1 MNRFPMKTSSM
12 KGQMPFKEGSV
23 LDKTNLR
30 ITLSNESATD
40 DTDKIDMP
48 RFSLKQKFAAL
59 AVLLAGM
66 NGFAYCHNTAEAP
79 TSSETA
85 ATAEPFGQSGREVE
99 FTTLDGEIDVKK
111 VDREVLHGIT
121 TRYTQLQ
128 GKTKTDRYM
137 DDSLVARQTDKGR
150 GIEEIIAAKR
160 ATVSH
165 DGQNVVVT
173 TVAHKQ
179 KDTTTGKTTTREEVT
194 LETPQ
199 EPGAAQPVG
208 ELTTAELL
216 QITGNTATEVVAA
229 SSFRPSAN
237 TDPNEKLYYIRMT
250 RTTDENG
257 APTFAIEEAPA
268 STENPDD
275 SSPSDSASWQPAP
288 QAETGENLSDMLRFW
303 CV

>member
-30 ITLSNESATD
+30 ITLSGEGAA
-40 DTDKIDMP
+40 DTDKKDTL
-48 RFSLKQKFAAL
+48 RFSLGQKVAAL

-66 NGFAYCHNTAEAP
+66 NGFAHCHNTAEAP
-79 TSSETA
+79 VSSETA

-99 FTTLDGEIDVKK
+99 FTTPDGEIDVKK

-137 DDSLVARQTDKGR
+137 GDSLAVHQTDKSR
-150 GIEEIIAAKR
+150 AIKEIITAKR
-160 ATVSH
+160 TTVSH

-199 EPGAAQPVG
+199 EPEVSQPVG
-208 ELTTAELL
+208 DLTTAELL
-216 QITGNTATEVVAA
+216 QITGNPATEVTLV

-257 APTFAIEEAPA
+257 APTFAIEEASA
-268 STENPDD
+268 STENPDG
-275 SSPSDSASWQPAP
+275 SSPSDNASWQPAP

-303 CV
+303 CA

>member
-1 MNRFPMKTSSM
+1 MKKPWQKTSSM
-12 KGQMPFKEGSV
+12 EGSFARKPI
-23 LDKTNLR
+23 LSETNSR

-40 DTDKIDMP
+40 DTDKIDIP
-48 RFSLKQKFAAL
+48 RLSLKQKLAAL
-59 AVLLAGM
+59 AALLTAM

-79 TSSETA
+79 VSSETA

-99 FTTLDGEIDVKK
+99 FTTPDGEIDVKK

-121 TRYTQLQ
+121 TRYTELQ

-137 DDSLVARQTDKGR
+137 GDSLAVYRTDKSR
-150 GIEEIIAAKR
+150 AIKEIITAER
-160 ATVSH
+160 TTVSH
-165 DGQNVVVT
+165 DGQNVIVT

-208 ELTTAELL
+208 ELTTVELL
-216 QITGNTATEVVAA
+216 QITSNPATAVAAA
-229 SSFRPSAN
+229 SSFHPSAN

-257 APTFAIEEAPA
+257 APTFAIEEASA
-268 STENPDD
+268 NTENPDD
-275 SSPSDSASWQPAP
+275 IPSDSASWQSAS
-288 QAETGENLSDMLRFW
+288 QAGTGKNLKYMLQFW
-303 CV
+303 CA

>member
-1 MNRFPMKTSSM
+1 MKKPWQKTSSM
-12 KGQMPFKEGSV
+12 EGSFARKPI
-23 LDKTNLR
+23 LDETNSR

-40 DTDKIDMP
+40 DTDKRDMP
-48 RFSLKQKFAAL
+48 RLSLKQKFAAL

-79 TSSETA
+79 VSSETA
-85 ATAEPFGQSGREVE
+85 ATAEPFGQSGRDVE
-99 FTTLDGEIDVKK
+99 FTTPDGEIDVKK

-121 TRYTQLQ
+121 TRYTELQ
-128 GKTKTDRYM
+128 GKTKTDRYTG
-137 DDSLVARQTDKGR
+137 DSLTARQTDKSR
-150 GIEEIIAAKR
+150 GIEKIITAKR
-160 ATVSH
+160 AIV
-165 DGQNVVVT
+165 DRGGQNVVVT

-199 EPGAAQPVG
+199 EPGVAQPVG

-216 QITGNTATEVVAA
+216 QITGNPATEVAAA

-237 TDPNEKLYYIRMT
+237 TDPNERPYTRMT
-250 RTTDENG
+250 RTTNENG
-257 APTFAIEEAPA
+257 APTFVIEEASA
-268 STENPDD
+268 STENPDG
-275 SSPSDSASWQPAP
+275 SSPSDSASWQPASR
-288 QAETGENLSDMLRFW
+288 AETGENLKYILQAW

>member
-1 MNRFPMKTSSM
+1 MKKPWQKTSSM
-12 KGQMPFKEGSV
+12 EGSFARKPI
-23 LDKTNLR
+23 LSETNSR

-40 DTDKIDMP
+40 DTDKRDTL
-48 RFSLKQKFAAL
+48 RFSLKQKLAAL
-59 AVLLAGM
+59 AALLTAM
-66 NGFAYCHNTAEAP
+66 SGFAYCHNTAEAP
-79 TSSETA
+79 VSSETA

-99 FTTLDGEIDVKK
+99 FTTPDGEIDVKK

-121 TRYTQLQ
+121 TRYTELK
-128 GKTKTDRYM
+128 GKKTDRYM
-137 DDSLVARQTDKGR
+137 GDSLAVYRTDKSR
-150 GIEEIIAAKR
+150 AIKEIITAKR

-179 KDTTTGKTTTREEVT
+179 KDITTGKTTTREKVT

-208 ELTTAELL
+208 ELTTVELL
-216 QITGNTATEVVAA
+216 QITSNPATEVAAA

-250 RTTDENG
+250 RTTNENG

-268 STENPDD
+268 SKENPDD
-275 SSPSDSASWQPAP
+275 IPSDSASWQPAS
-288 QAETGENLSDMLRFW
+288 QAGTGENLSDMLRFW
-303 CV
+303 CA

>member
-1 MNRFPMKTSSM
+1 MKKPWQKTSSM
-12 KGQMPFKEGSV
+12 EGSFARKPI
-23 LDKTNLR
+23 LSETNSR

-40 DTDKIDMP
+40 DTDKRDTL
-48 RFSLKQKFAAL
+48 RFSLKQKLAAL
-59 AVLLAGM
+59 AALLTAM
-66 NGFAYCHNTAEAP
+66 SGFAYCHNTAEAP
-79 TSSETA
+79 VSSETA

-99 FTTLDGEIDVKK
+99 FTTPDGEIDVKK

-121 TRYTQLQ
+121 TRYTELK
-128 GKTKTDRYM
+128 GKKTDRYM
-137 DDSLVARQTDKGR
+137 GDSLAVYRTDKKGA
-150 GIEEIIAAKR
+150 IKEIITAKR

-199 EPGAAQPVG
+199 EPRAAQPVG
-208 ELTTAELL
+208 ELTTTELL
-216 QITGNTATEVVAA
+216 QITGNPATEVAAA

-257 APTFAIEEAPA
+257 APTFAIEEASA
-268 STENPDD
+268 NTENPDD
-275 SSPSDSASWQPAP
+275 IPSDSASWQSAS
-288 QAETGENLSDMLRFW
+288 QAGTGKNLKYMLQFW
-303 CV
+303 CA

>member
-1 MNRFPMKTSSM
+1 M
-12 KGQMPFKEGSV
+12 EGSFARKPI
-23 LDKTNLR
+23 LDETNSR

-40 DTDKIDMP
+40 DTDKRDMP
-48 RFSLKQKFAAL
+48 RLSLKQKFAAL

-79 TSSETA
+79 VSSETA
-85 ATAEPFGQSGREVE
+85 ATAEPFGQSGRDVE
-99 FTTLDGEIDVKK
+99 FTTPDGEIDVKK

-121 TRYTQLQ
+121 TRYTELQ
-128 GKTKTDRYM
+128 GKTKTDRYTG
-137 DDSLVARQTDKGR
+137 DSLTARQTDKSR
-150 GIEEIIAAKR
+150 GIEKIITAKR
-160 ATVSH
+160 AIV
-165 DGQNVVVT
+165 DRGGQNVVVT

-199 EPGAAQPVG
+199 EPGVAQPVG

-216 QITGNTATEVVAA
+216 QITGNPATEVAAA

-237 TDPNEKLYYIRMT
+237 TDPNERPYTRMT
-250 RTTDENG
+250 RTTNENG
-257 APTFAIEEAPA
+257 APTFVIEEASA
-268 STENPDD
+268 STENPDG
-275 SSPSDSASWQPAP
+275 SSPSDSASWQPASR
-288 QAETGENLSDMLRFW
+288 AETGENLKYILQAW

>member
-1 MNRFPMKTSSM
+1 MKKPWQKTSSM
-12 KGQMPFKEGSV
+12 EGSFARKPI
-23 LDKTNLR
+23 LSETNSR
-30 ITLSNESATD
+30 IRLSNESTTD

-48 RFSLKQKFAAL
+48 RLSLKQKLAAL
-59 AVLLAGM
+59 AALLTAM

-79 TSSETA
+79 VSSETT

-99 FTTLDGEIDVKK
+99 FTTPNGEIDVKK

-121 TRYTQLQ
+121 TRYTKLQ
-128 GKTKTDRYM
+128 GKTKADRYM
-137 DDSLVARQTDKGR
+137 GDSLAVHQTDKSR
-150 GIEEIIAAKR
+150 AIKEIITAKR
-160 ATVSH
+160 AIV
-165 DGQNVVVT
+165 DRGRQNVVVT

-208 ELTTAELL
+208 DLTTAELL
-216 QITGNTATEVVAA
+216 QITGNPATEVTLV

-257 APTFAIEEAPA
+257 APTFAIEEASA
-268 STENPDD
+268 STENPDG
-275 SSPSDSASWQPAP
+275 SSPSDNASWQPAP

-303 CV
+303 CA